1 MGRENFFILTG
12 PPGSGKSAVL
22 EYLRTLGL
30 PVIAEPARQILAEQ
44 RSIDG
49 SGLPERDPRLFVD
62 LMLSRAIYE
71 YRRLESMTGAVLFD
85 RSIPDLLGY
94 ARHFGF
100 EHLPARNAIAVY
112 RCNPLVFFAPSWAEI
127 YATDEERTLS
137 FEASREFGSEIRAV
151 YEESGYRL
159 LDLPFASIEERA
171 RFILHHIGAPENP

>member
-1 MGRENFFILTG
+1 MTRETFFILTG

-22 EYLRTLGL
+22 EHLRTLGL

-49 SGLPERDPRLFVD
+49 NGLPERDLRLFVD

-71 YRRLESMTGAVLFD
+71 YRRLDRMTDAVLFD
-85 RSIPDLLGY
+85 RSIPDMLGY

-100 EHLPARNAIAVY
+100 EHPPARNAISVY

-127 YATDEERTLS
+127 YTTDEERTLS
-137 FEASREFGSEIRAV
+137 FEASREFGDVIRAV

-159 LDLPFASIEERA
+159 LDLPRASVGERA
-171 RFILHHIGAPENP
+171 HFILRHIGQ